1 MNDHFNKS
9 NQSSKLQTEHLDSPG
24 KKSRFSDE
32 DLYLLNE
39 GNHFRLYKKLGAHF
53 DTVNDVRGVS
63 FSVWAPNA
71 EFVSVIGDF
80 NNWNRS
86 SHRLAS
92 RQESG
97 IWEGFVPGVE
107 QGTVY
112 KFFIRSQYNAF
123 ETEKA
128 DPFGFYNE
136 LSPKSGSVVW
146 DLKYD
151 WGDQNWIKT
160 RGKSNDFRASPIS
173 VYEVHLGSWMRVSDD
188 GNRFLTYR
196 EIAPKLA
203 KYVKE
208 MGFTHVELMPIM
220 EHPFYGSWGYQT
232 TCYFSPTSRYGTP
245 QDFMYFVDLLHQ
257 EGIGV
262 FLDWVPSHFAVDG
275 HGLSFFDGTHLYEHQ
290 DDKKGWHPDWG
301 SMIFNYGRR
310 EAISFLI
317 SNALFWL
324 DAYHIDGLRV
334 DAVASMLYLDYSR
347 KPGGW
352 IPNEFGGREN
362 LEAIS
367 FLRLLNQEVY
377 RSYPDAQTIAE
388 ESTDWP
394 MVSKPNYV
402 GGLGF
407 GMKWD
412 MGWMNDTLEYMKQD
426 SIFRK
431 YHHDQLTFHLL
442 YSYHE
447 NFILPL
453 SHDEVVHG
461 KGSLL
466 SKMPG
471 DDWQKFA
478 NLRLLYGHMFS
489 QPGKKLLFMGS
500 EFGQHKEWDH
510 ESSLDWHLLDFELH
524 KGMQL
529 WVRDLNKAYRAYPE
543 FYEGDIDP
551 NGFEWIDCG
560 DYQNS
565 VLTLIRK
572 GKYSGNVL
580 AVALNFTPVPRY
592 DYQMGIP
599 LSGYWKEILNS
610 DAEEYG
616 GSGVGNLGGVTAL
629 EEPFHG
635 RPFSL
640 KITLPPLGAVFFS
653 PDYPDY
659 R

>member
-1 MNDHFNKS
+1 MDDQIKKPSDF
-9 NQSSKLQTEHLDSPG
+9 SKPQTKTLDSPG
-24 KKSRFSDE
+24 KASRFSEE
-32 DLYLLNE
+32 DIYLLNE
-39 GNHFRLYKKLGAHF
+39 GNHFRLYKKLGAHP
-53 DTVNDVRGVS
+53 DTVNGVKGVS

-71 EFVSVIGDF
+71 EYVSVIGDF
-80 NNWNRS
+80 NNWNRARHGLS
-86 SHRLAS
+86 A

-97 IWEGFVPGVE
+97 IWEGFVPGVK
-107 QGTVY
+107 QGAVY
-112 KFFIRSQYNAF
+112 KFFIRSQYNNF
-123 ETEKA
+123 ENEKT

-136 LSPKSGSVVW
+136 VSPKSGSVVW
-146 DLKYD
+146 DLQYEWDDRD
-151 WGDQNWIKT
+151 WMKS
-160 RGKSNDFRASPIS
+160 RHKSNDFHISPIS
-173 VYEVHLGSWMRVSDD
+173 VYEVHLGSWMRVSED

-220 EHPFYGSWGYQT
+220 EHPYYGSWGYQI
-232 TCYFSPTSRYGTP
+232 TCYFAPTSRYGNP
-245 QDFMYFVDLLHQ
+245 QDLMFLIDVLHQ

-324 DAYHIDGLRV
+324 DTYHIDGLRV

-367 FLRLLNQEVY
+367 FLRLLNEEVY
-377 RSYPDAQTIAE
+377 RTYPDVQTIAE

-412 MGWMNDTLEYMKQD
+412 MGWMNDTLEFMKQD

-461 KGSLL
+461 KGSLVN
-466 SKMPG
+466 KMPG
-471 DDWQKFA
+471 DEWQKFA

-500 EFGQHKEWDH
+500 EFGQLAEWDH
-510 ESSLDWHLLDFELH
+510 ESSLDWHLLDLELH
-524 KGMQL
+524 KGIQL

-551 NGFEWIDCG
+551 KGFEWIDCG

-565 VLTLIRK
+565 VLTLLRK
-572 GKYSGNVL
+572 GKHSGNVL

-592 DYQMGIP
+592 DYQIGIP
-599 LSGYWKEILNS
+599 LNGYWKEVLNS
-610 DAEEYG
+610 DAKEYG
-616 GSGVGNLGGVTAL
+616 GSGVGNLGGAAAL
-629 EEPFHG
+629 DEPFHG

-640 KITLPPLGAVFFS
+640 KITLPPLAAVFFS
-653 PDYPDY
+653 PDYV
-659 R
+659 

>member
-1 MNDHFNKS
+1 MDDHIPGMNKS
-9 NQSSKLQTEHLDSPG
+9 TPPHSSDSNLEQTF
-24 KKSRFSDE
+24 SRFTDE

-39 GNHFRLYKKLGAHF
+39 GSHYRLYKKLGAHL
-53 DTVNDVRGVS
+53 DTADGQEGVG
-63 FSVWAPNA
+63 FAVWAPNA
-71 EFVSVIGDF
+71 EYVSVVGDF
-80 NNWNRS
+80 NDWNRS
-86 SHRLAS
+86 SHSLS
-92 RQESG
+92 PLKESG
-97 IWEGFVPGVE
+97 IWEGFIPEVKK
-107 QGTVY
+107 GTVY
-112 KFFIRSQYNAF
+112 KFFIRSQHNGF

-136 LSPKSGSVVW
+136 ISPKSGSVVW
-146 DLKYD
+146 DLQYS
-151 WGDQNWIKT
+151 WNDQEWIKS
-160 RGKSNDFRASPIS
+160 RHKLNDFHVSPIS
-173 VYEVHLGSWMRVSDD
+173 VYEVHLGSWMRDCEED
-188 GNRFLTYR
+188 NRFLSYR

-203 KYVKE
+203 QYVKE
-208 MGFTHVELMPIM
+208 MEFTHVELMPVM

-232 TCYFSPTSRYGTP
+232 TGYFAPTSRYGNP
-245 QDFMYFVDLLHQ
+245 QDFMYFVDYLHGN
-257 EGIGV
+257 GIGV

-275 HGLSFFDGTHLYEHQ
+275 HALSYFDGTHLFEHE
-290 DDKKGWHPDWG
+290 DAKKGWHPDWG

-310 EAISFLI
+310 EVVSFII

-324 DAYHIDGLRV
+324 DAYHVDGIRV

-347 KPGGW
+347 KPGQW
-352 IPNEFGGREN
+352 VPNEFGGREN

-367 FLRLLNQEVY
+367 FLKKLNEEVY
-377 RSYPDAQTIAE
+377 RAYPDVQTIAE

-394 MVSKPNYV
+394 MVSKPNYL

-412 MGWMNDTLEYMKQD
+412 MGWMNDTLEFMHQD
-426 SIFRK
+426 PIFRK

-442 YSYHE
+442 YCYHE

-453 SHDEVVHG
+453 SHDEVVHE

-466 SKMPG
+466 RRMPG

-500 EFGQHKEWDH
+500 EFGQWDEWDH
-510 ESSLDWHLLDFELH
+510 ESSLDWHLLEVENH
-524 KGMQL
+524 KGIQC
-529 WVRDLNKAYRAYPE
+529 WVRDLNHAYRTYPE

-551 NGFEWIDCG
+551 KGFEWIDCG

-565 VLTLIRK
+565 VLTLLRK
-572 GKYSGNVL
+572 GKHSGNVL

-592 DYQMGIP
+592 DYQIGIP

-610 DAEEYG
+610 DAKEYG
-616 GSGVGNLGGVTAL
+616 GSGVGNLGGVTAID
-629 EEPFHG
+629 EPFHG

-640 KITLPPLGAVFFS
+640 KITLPPLAAVFFS
-653 PDYPDY
+653 PDYY
-659 R
+659 